1 MKAHFPRPP
10 RAARTYGLVLAL
22 LGCNGG
28 SDDRST
34 SAPDRRPSG
43 DERAQDAHGA
53 SEIDAPP
60 MNAAAND
67 ARVRAPMD
75 ATPSPDG
82 KLVYYTALQRD
93 AAGDDVPG
101 VFAVAADGSGEIE
114 TLAVGGML
122 AAPVGISTG
131 LDGARLFVADAA
143 TAIDGASGAGAIV
156 SLDASGGEAAV
167 VSGTAGYAPRGLAI
181 AHVERREQLYF
192 TGRDPESGRAGVF
205 RVASAGGAVELI
217 SGQAELADPAGIA
230 VAQNGDVYVLDALA
244 AQGLAGVVRIRDGE
258 GELILDQIGAGFP
271 AGIALTRDGGTV
283 LVSALDPQTRRDR
296 VYVINTESLELA
308 FISEP
313 FASFAE
319 PAGLHRAHD
328 ADVFAWADSEANDW
342 GTVYVLAL

>member
-82 KLVYYTALQRD
+82 KRVYYTALQRD

-122 AAPVGISTG
+122 DRAGRDQHRPRRRAAVRGRRR
-131 LDGARLFVADAA
+131 DRDRRRERRRRDRVARRERRR
-143 TAIDGASGAGAIV
+143 
-156 SLDASGGEAAV
+156 SGGRERNGRLRAARD
-167 VSGTAGYAPRGLAI
+167 GDRRHGAARTALLHRA
-181 AHVERREQLYF
+181 
-192 TGRDPESGRAGVF
+192 DPESGQRRRVPRSRPRAAPS
-205 RVASAGGAVELI
+205 RR
-217 SGQAELADPAGIA
+217 
-230 VAQNGDVYVLDALA
+230 LA
-244 AQGLAGVVRIRDGE
+244 ANARDRRSGRHRGRRERRRVRASTRSRREGHAGVVRIRDGE
-258 GELILDQIGAGFP
+258 ARVDARRGIGVGFP
-271 AGIALTRDGGTV
+271 AGIAITRDGGTV
-283 LVSALDPQTRRDR
+283 LVSALDPQH
-296 VYVINTESLELA
+296 A
-308 FISEP
+308 P
-313 FASFAE
+313 
-319 PAGLHRAHD
+319 
-328 ADVFAWADSEANDW
+328 
-342 GTVYVLAL
+342 